1 MKIIKNSLS
10 FWVKNFPFKNNKS
23 HKYNRGQLIVVSG
36 ENEMVG
42 ASMLSAEAALRTG
55 VGSVKIICSKKN
67 FKIFALKFPSV
78 LKKKINSLSEFKSFI
93 NKNKNSVYLIGPGAG
108 VSQITMQK
116 TSYLLKNIKY
126 VILDADAL
134 TSFKGKTNH
143 LYKLLDENKII
154 TPHIKEFKTIF
165 PELKKINTHKKL
177 ILSALKKTS
186 ATIVLKGNQTLIANK
201 KNIIIN
207 NKTSNELAV
216 IGTGD
221 VLAGLI
227 SSLVGDKKMSPLQA
241 ASAGVWIHSKTAIK
255 LRRGLIAEDLI
266 INLRKTITNIY
277 GKYSRKRTS

>member
-36 ENEMVG
+36 ENQMIG

-55 VGSVKIICSKKN
+55 VGSVKMICSKKN
-67 FKIFALKFPSV
+67 FKLFALKFPSM
-78 LKKKINSLSEFKSFI
+78 LKKEINSLNEFKSFI

-108 VSQITMQK
+108 VSQITMRK

-154 TPHIKEFKTIF
+154 TPHIKEFRTIF
-165 PELKKINTHKKL
+165 PNLKKIKNHKKL
-177 ILSALKKTS
+177 ILSAIKKIK
-186 ATIVLKGNQTLIANK
+186 ATIVLKGNHTLIANQK
-201 KNIIIN
+201 KIILN

-227 SSLVGDKKMSPLQA
+227 SSLVGDKKMKPIQA
-241 ASAGVWIHSKTAIK
+241 ASAGVWIHSKTAVNLK
-255 LRRGLIAEDLI
+255 KGLIAEDLI
-266 INLRKTITNIY
+266 KNLKKTITNIY
-277 GKYSRKRTS
+277 GRYSK

>member
-10 FWVKNFPFKNNKS
+10 FWAKNFPFKNNKS

-36 ENEMVG
+36 ENKMVG

-55 VGSVKIICSKKN
+55 VGSVQMLCSNKN
-67 FKIFALKFPSV
+67 FKLFALKFPSM
-78 LKKKINSLSEFKSFI
+78 LKKEVNSLNEFKSFI

-108 VSQITMQK
+108 ISQTTVQK

-154 TPHIKEFKTIF
+154 TPHIKEFRTIF
-165 PELKKINTHKKL
+165 PSFKKIMSHKKL
-177 ILSALKKTS
+177 ILSAIKKTN
-186 ATIVLKGNQTLIANK
+186 ATIVLKGSNTLIANQK
-201 KNIIIN
+201 KIILN

-227 SSLVGDKKMSPLQA
+227 SSLVGDKKMSPIKA

-255 LRRGLIAEDLI
+255 LKKGLIAEDLI
-266 INLRKTITNIY
+266 KNLKKTITNMY
-277 GKYSRKRTS
+277 GRYSK